1 MKYLVLALPFLALPA
16 AAWADDPCLPTRM
29 SLDDETRPRQEQ
41 ETDVERPRPEDTNR
55 LSPMEFIFR
64 HSHLEA
70 GALYTEFDS
79 GLTLKSHLGY
89 YVRWGVELA
98 PRISAHVTFRY
109 NEFGNSPTAVAVQED
124 IRIQTLL
131 FGASY
136 HYPLMRDFG
145 LEVGLAFGPTWWES
159 SVVKND
165 LGLTVSAEFGVTARL
180 YELVHF
186 KAGFVYDASSTN
198 FHSASG
204 LQSNLSWL
212 FGFELGL

>member
-16 AAWADDPCLPTRM
+16 AAWADDPCLPTKM

-41 ETDVERPRPEDTNR
+41 ETDLERPRPEDTPR

-64 HSHLEA
+64 HNQLEA
-70 GALYTEFDS
+70 GALYTDFDS
-79 GLTLKSHLGY
+79 GLALKSHLGY

-109 NEFGNSPTAVAVQED
+109 NEFGNGPRSAAVQED
-124 IRIQTLL
+124 IRVQTLL

-136 HYPLMRDFG
+136 HHPLMRDFALVG
-145 LEVGLAFGPTWWES
+145 GLAVGPTWWDS

-165 LGLTVSAEFGVTARL
+165 LGLTLSGEIGVTARL
-180 YELVHF
+180 YEQLRF
-186 KAGFVYDASSTN
+186 KTAFVFDGSNTN

-204 LQSNLSWL
+204 LQVNLSWL
-212 FGFELGL
+212 FGLELGL